1 MKKYKL
7 NISREEYGWVEV
19 EAESEEE
26 AREEFLEGDLVDN
39 VIWVNESIEIQ
50 SIEEQDIEEERFC
63 VKCGKCS
70 DLIEEENLCYSCA
83 NERGRV

>member
-26 AREEFLEGDLVDN
+26 AREEFLQEGLLDN
-39 VIWVNESIEIQ
+39 VVWVNESIEIQ
-50 SIEEQDIEEERFC
+50 GSEE
-63 VKCGKCS
+63 V
-70 DLIEEENLCYSCA
+70 
-83 NERGRV
+83 